1 MSRSHWLKRLSSVIH
16 NASFSAITITLVF
29 VSIFVLSIAVFS
41 PTPVISSA
49 KLGQELSDSSNIINL
64 SDRQEFYNLNR
75 NLRFLEDKN
84 KNFTIEQVSSPEFS
98 QQFQPSKIDPPNFGY
113 TSSAYWARLQVQ
125 NPSDRDIAWIL
136 SVEHPH
142 LDHISLYL
150 TDAQDKWTVKT
161 TGVLY
166 PFSSREIRDRLP
178 AFHINVA
185 AQTSQNI
192 YLRFQSETPI
202 IAKVCLRSPTN
213 FWQYRTDQNIWL
225 GLMIGILAFA
235 ILYNL
240 FLFAVLKE
248 QVYLCYSLFVFGILL
263 ASISYDGIGKQ
274 YLWQD
279 WIWWSKYS
287 SAIMLL
293 IGLTSLLEAAS
304 LFLEVQTQHPKW
316 HYLLRV
322 HQVLLIMICFGFL
335 VLPYKLVSITAIII
349 SISSCSLAFILGII
363 SHLRGYKPAL
373 YYLLSFSSF
382 LLGVMTYLLSII
394 AIIPPYE
401 WIKDIYRIGMVAFVI
416 FLSLVL
422 ADRINFLKLE
432 KFQEQRLALK
442 EKDGL
447 NQSLQRSQ
455 EQLLEREKQLE
466 YDVLHDALTGLANRT
481 WLTQRLQDLLQQ
493 QEKFAILF
501 IDLDRFKVINDSL
514 GHLVGDELLRHATR
528 RMQLILPEFGTL
540 TRFGG
545 DEFVILMEE
554 YIDLESL
561 TELADLLQMQ
571 LQLPFNLHNYELFI
585 SASLGIT
592 LATEEYTQ
600 PDEMLRDADLAM
612 YQAKHKGRGRYELF
626 TQSDRTAAM
635 TRLNLE
641 RDLRRALDKHE
652 FYLMYQPI
660 VSLQTQQL
668 CGFEALV
675 RWENSAGKHIPPNEF
690 IPITEET
697 GLINSLGW
705 WIMHEACQQIQIWN
719 QQLNNLNNTNLSINV
734 NVSPIQLR
742 QFDFVKTLQRILIET
757 GLPNHC
763 LKLEITE
770 SCLLENID
778 SDTNLLQDLKDL
790 GIKLCI
796 DDFGTGYSSLSRLHE
811 LPIDT
816 LKIDQSF
823 VNRIGSDLDSTVII
837 ETIISLSQSLNMYTV
852 AEGIETRSQLDK
864 LITLGCNSGQG
875 YLFSRP
881 CDLATASKL
890 LQSGLICAIDC

>member
-1 MSRSHWLKRLSSVIH
+1 MGALL
-16 NASFSAITITLVF
+16 LVP
-29 VSIFVLSIAVFS
+29 ICII
-41 PTPVISSA
+41 ISSFF
-49 KLGQELSDSSNIINL
+49 LHIPVGFSSQLPVENLFDSSPIINL
-64 SDRQEFYNLNR
+64 NDHHFSYDLSKH
-75 NLRFLEDKN
+75 LRFLEDKN
-84 KNFTIEQVSSPEFS
+84 SDLTIEQVSSSEFNK
-98 QQFQPSKIDPPNFGY
+98 QFQPSKIDPPNFGY
-113 TSSAYWARLQVQ
+113 TASTYWARLQVK
-125 NPSDRDIAWIL
+125 NLSDRDTEWIL
-136 SVEHPH
+136 SIEHPH
-142 LDHISLYL
+142 LDHISLYV
-150 TDAQDKWTVKT
+150 TDSQDKWTVKT

-166 PFSSREIRDRLP
+166 PFSAREIRDRLP
-178 AFHINVA
+178 AFPIRLAGHL
-185 AQTSQNI
+185 SQNL

-202 IAKVCLRSPTN
+202 IAKAYLRSPTN

-225 GLMIGILAFA
+225 GLIIGILAFA

-240 FLFAVLKE
+240 FLFAVLRE
-248 QVYLCYSLFVFGILL
+248 QVYLYYGFFVLGILL
-263 ASISYDGIGKQ
+263 AFISYDGIGKQ

-279 WIWWSKYS
+279 WIWGSKYCS
-287 SAIMLL
+287 PLMLVF
-293 IGLTSLLEAAS
+293 GLTSLLEAAS
-304 LFLEVQTQHPKW
+304 LFLEAQTQHPRW
-316 HYLLRV
+316 YYLLRV
-322 HQVLLIMICFGFL
+322 HQALLIIICFSFL
-335 VLPYKLVSITAIII
+335 VLPYQLVSLIGIIVCV
-349 SISSCSLAFILGII
+349 SGCSCAFILGII
-363 SHLRGYKPAL
+363 SLLKGYKPAL

-382 LLGVMTYLLSII
+382 LLGIVTHLLSII

-401 WIKDIYRIGMVAFVI
+401 WIKDIYRIGMVVFVVS
-416 FLSLVL
+416 LALVL

-432 KFQEQRLALK
+432 KFREQKLALREK
-442 EKDGL
+442 EKL

-493 QEKFAILF
+493 QQKFAILF

-514 GHLVGDELLRHATR
+514 GHLVGDELLRQASK
-528 RMQLILPEFGTL
+528 RMQLILPDFGTL

-545 DEFVILMEE
+545 DEFVILVQE
-554 YIDLESL
+554 YIDLDRL
-561 TELADLLQMQ
+561 TELADLLQIQ

-600 PDEMLRDADLAM
+600 PDEILRDADLAM
-612 YQAKHKGRGRYELF
+612 YQAKQKGRGRYELF
-626 TQSDRTAAM
+626 TQSDHTAAM

-641 RDLRRALDKHE
+641 RDLRYALDKHE

-660 VSLQTQQL
+660 VALQTQQI

-675 RWENSAGKHIPPNEF
+675 RWKNRAGQQISPEKF

-705 WIMHEACQQIQIWN
+705 WIMEAACQQTQIWN
-719 QQLNNLNNTNLSINV
+719 QQLNNPNNTNLSINNLSINNLSINI

-742 QFDFVKTLQRILIET
+742 QFDFVKTLKQILMET

-778 SDTNLLQDLKDL
+778 SDTNLLKDLKDL
-790 GIKLCI
+790 GIQLCI
-796 DDFGTGYSSLSRLHE
+796 DDFGTGYSSLSRLHD

-823 VNRIGSDLDSTVII
+823 VKRIGSKSDSTVII
-837 ETIISLSQSLNMYTV
+837 ETIISLSQSLNIHTV

-864 LITLGCNSGQG
+864 LIAIGCNFGQG

-881 CDLATASKL
+881 CDLEAAYKL
-890 LQSGLICAIDC
+890 LQNGLTFAPDCKL